1 MKKKLSSLPINM
13 TILKIFI
20 SIVLIST
27 AASTLLFLISFL
39 GMVVIASNGGDIFP
53 NNPRGILTKI
63 SENFSITADDAGNP
77 VSYALADETILPEDN
92 WCILLN
98 ENGDIIWSLH
108 KPSDIPDHYSL
119 NDVARLTRWF
129 LNDYPVYVRAEDYG
143 LFILGIPKNMV
154 GKYSIEYTMEWFDTL
169 FVRILSVFIMIFFLS
184 MLLCSLFGSFLYKK
198 IRLLTEGLVK
208 LRREEA
214 VSLPAKGIFKEP
226 FFNITKTSQTLA
238 RKNAQLSAR
247 DRARS
252 NWISGISHD
261 IRTPLSMVVG
271 YGGQLA
277 EDPSLSEE
285 NKNYASI
292 ITAQGLKIKKLIEDL
307 NLISSLEYEMQ
318 PVNRQPLQIAVLLRS
333 VVSEM
338 LNSFMLSEPDSQT
351 DSSLQVLTSEIPTT
365 DSDLWVPDAETLC
378 SPQSPSSEMQ
388 MTGSTLWMSDARTL
402 SFQQSSSSR
411 EAQPKFEISL
421 SLNCGQATV
430 LGDESLLDRAF
441 YNLLQNSITHNE
453 KGCQITVSASLET
466 DCVLI
471 VIADN
476 GQGVPDKVLENLD
489 TLPGTAH
496 GFGLPMACKIIR
508 AHGGTF
514 HAENRGG
521 FTVSIRLPLLIP

>member
-1 MKKKLSSLPINM
+1 MKTKRLSHPANF

-27 AASTLLFLISFL
+27 AVATLLFLISFL
-39 GMVVIASNGGDIFP
+39 GMGFIVSNGGDIFP

-63 SENFSITADDAGNP
+63 CENFSVTVDDAGNP
-77 VSYALADETILPEDN
+77 ASYALTDETILPEDN
-92 WCILLN
+92 WCILLD

-108 KPSDIPDHYSL
+108 KPTDIPDHYSL
-119 NDVARLTRWF
+119 NDIARLTRWF
-129 LNDYPVYVRAEDYG
+129 LNDYPVYVRTEDYG
-143 LFILGIPKNMV
+143 LFILGVPKNMV

-169 FVRILSVFIMIFFLS
+169 SVRILSVFIMIFFLS
-184 MLLCSLFGSFLYKK
+184 MVLCSLFGSFLYKK
-198 IRLLTEGLVK
+198 IRLLTEGLAK

-226 FFNITKTSQTLA
+226 FSNITKTSQTLA
-238 RKNAQLSAR
+238 KKNAQLAAR
-247 DRARS
+247 DKARS

-277 EDPSLSEE
+277 EDPYLSVE

-292 ITAQGLKIKKLIEDL
+292 ITAQGLRIKKLIEDL

-318 PVNRQPLQIAVLLRS
+318 PVNRKPLQIAVLLRS
-333 VVSEM
+333 TVSEV
-338 LNSFMLSEPDSQT
+338 LNSCVQSEPDSQT
-351 DSSLQVLTSEIPTT
+351 DSSSSQTLP
-365 DSDLWVPDAETLC
+365 SD
-378 SPQSPSSEMQ
+378 MQ
-388 MTGSTLWMSDARTL
+388 MADTTLWMSDARTH

-411 EAQPKFEISL
+411 ETQPKYDISL
-421 SLNCGQATV
+421 SVYCGQATV
-430 LGDESLLDRAF
+430 LGDESLLGRAF

-453 KGCQITVSASLET
+453 KGCKITVSASLRA
-466 DCVLI
+466 DFVLVI
-471 VIADN
+471 IADN

-514 HAENRGG
+514 HAENREG
-521 FTVSIRLPLLIP
+521 FTVSIRLPLLIR